1 MFHPLP
7 LYIGLRYVRSRGR
20 GFFVS
25 FISWISMAG
34 ICVGVMALIAI
45 ISVMN
50 GFERENRARLL
61 SLSAH
66 ATLTGD
72 SERMRDWASLAKQAR
87 VSPGVIGVAPFTD
100 LQGMV
105 GRGQGQELHPAL
117 IRGVE
122 PELEPDVSEIDRH
135 MRLGTLQDLQ
145 PGEQRIIL
153 GIGLA
158 YSLNAKVGDEIMVLV
173 PIKVAPGQGMLEGI
187 DLQPKYQNFT
197 VSGIFEAGVQ
207 ENDNFLA
214 LIDLRD
220 AGAFTGHDAT
230 PAGLRLKF
238 ADVFAAPLLAPQVAS
253 NLGGGLAVSDWTRD
267 NASFFRAIRIEKTM
281 MTLILMLVM
290 AVAAFNTVSALVMV
304 VNEKR
309 NDIAILRTIGI
320 TPRAVVGV
328 FVIQGVVIGWVGALL
343 GCGLGLL
350 LAFNAGPIVA
360 TLEGWTG
367 RSLFDPTVYYITEVP
382 SEVRALQVVVIT
394 AIALLLTVVATIYP
408 ALRGAATEPADAL
421 RYE

>member
-34 ICVGVMALIAI
+34 ICLGVGALIAI

-61 SLSAH
+61 SLAAH

-72 SERMRDWASLAKQAR
+72 SERMRDWATLAKQAR
-87 VSPGVIGVAPFTD
+87 AYPGVVGVAPFTD

-105 GRGQGQELHPAL
+105 GRGRELRPAL

-122 PELEPDVSEIDRH
+122 PELEPDVSQVGSH
-135 MRLGTLQDLQ
+135 MKLGTLNDLQ
-145 PGEQRIIL
+145 PGEQRVIL

-158 YSLNAKVGDEIMVLV
+158 YSLQAQVGDEINMLV
-173 PIKVAPGQGMLEGI
+173 PTKVGAGEGMVAGI
-187 DLQPKYQNFT
+187 DLQPRIRTFV

-220 AGAFTGHDAT
+220 ATAFSGSDAA

-238 ADVFAAPLLAPQVAS
+238 EDVFAAPRLAREVARAI
-253 NLGGGLAVSDWTRD
+253 GGGVGVSDWTRD

-281 MTLILMLVM
+281 MTLILMLVI

-320 TPRAVVGV
+320 TPRAVVGI
-328 FVIQGVVIGWVGALL
+328 FVIQGVVIGWVGALI

-350 LAFNAGPIVA
+350 LAFNAGPIVG
-360 TLEGWTG
+360 TLERWTG
-367 RSLFDPTVYYITEVP
+367 RSLFDPTVFYITEIP
-382 SEVRALQVVVIT
+382 SEVHAVQVVVIT
-394 AIALLLTVVATIYP
+394 SVALLMTALATIYP
-408 ALRGAATEPADAL
+408 ARRGYRAGRRPAL
-421 RYE
+421 

>member
-25 FISWISMAG
+25 FISWTSMAG
-34 ICVGVMALIAI
+34 ICVGVAALITI

-61 SLSAH
+61 SLAAH

-72 SERMRDWASLAKQAR
+72 SERMRDWATLAKQA
-87 VSPGVIGVAPFTD
+87 SATAGVVGVAPFTD
-100 LQGMV
+100 LHGMV
-105 GRGQGQELHPAL
+105 RRGQQQRPGL

-135 MRLGTLQDLQ
+135 MLLGKLTDLE
-145 PGEQRIIL
+145 PGQQRIIL

-158 YSLNAKVGDEIMVLV
+158 YSLGAKVGDEITLLV
-173 PIKVAPGQGMLEGI
+173 PTKVAPGTGMVAGV
-187 DLQPKYQNFT
+187 DLQPRIQGFT

-220 AGAFTGHDAT
+220 AGAITGNDGI

-238 ADVFAAPLLAPQVAS
+238 EDVFAAPSLAKQVAS
-253 NLGGGLAVSDWTRD
+253 SIGGGVGVSDWTRD
-267 NASFFRAIRIEKTM
+267 HASFFRALRIEKTM

-309 NDIAILRTIGI
+309 NDIAILRTMGI
-320 TPRAVVGV
+320 TPRAVIGV
-328 FVIQGVVIGWVGALL
+328 FVIQGVVIGWFGALL

-360 TLEGWTG
+360 TLEALTG
-367 RSLFDPTVYYITEVP
+367 RSLFDPTVYYITEIP
-382 SEVRALQVVVIT
+382 SEVHAGQVLAIT
-394 AIALLLTVVATIYP
+394 LIALALTVAATIYP
-408 ALRGAATEPADAL
+408 ARRGAATEPADAL

>member
-34 ICVGVMALIAI
+34 ICLGVGALIAI

-61 SLSAH
+61 SLAAH

-72 SERMRDWASLAKQAR
+72 SERMRDWATLAKQAR
-87 VSPGVIGVAPFTD
+87 AYPGVVGVAPFTD

-105 GRGQGQELHPAL
+105 GRGRELRPAL

-122 PELEPDVSEIDRH
+122 PELEPDVSQVGSH
-135 MRLGTLQDLQ
+135 MKLGTLNDLQ
-145 PGEQRIIL
+145 PGEQRVIL

-158 YSLNAKVGDEIMVLV
+158 YSLQAQVGDEINMLV
-173 PIKVAPGQGMLEGI
+173 PTKVGAGEGMVAGI
-187 DLQPKYQNFT
+187 DLQPRIRTFV

-220 AGAFTGHDAT
+220 ATAFSGSDAA

-238 ADVFAAPLLAPQVAS
+238 EDVFAAPRLAREVARAI
-253 NLGGGLAVSDWTRD
+253 GGGVGVSDWTRD

-281 MTLILMLVM
+281 MTLILMLVI

-320 TPRAVVGV
+320 TPRAVVGI
-328 FVIQGVVIGWVGALL
+328 FVIQGVVIGWVGALI

-350 LAFNAGPIVA
+350 LAFNAGPIVG
-360 TLEGWTG
+360 TLERWTG
-367 RSLFDPTVYYITEVP
+367 RSLFDPTVFYITEIP
-382 SEVRALQVVVIT
+382 SEVHAVQVVVIT
-394 AIALLLTVVATIYP
+394 SVALLMTALATIYP
-408 ALRGAATEPADAL
+408 ARRGAATEPADAL

>member
-25 FISWISMAG
+25 FISLISMLG
-34 ICVGVMALIAI
+34 LCLGVAALIAI

-50 GFERENRARLL
+50 GLERENRTRLL
-61 SLSAH
+61 SLAAH
-66 ATLTGD
+66 ATVTGLP
-72 SERMRDWASLAKQAR
+72 ERMRDWGNLAKQVRRA
-87 VSPGVIGVAPFTD
+87 PGVVGVAPFTE

-105 GRGQGQELHPAL
+105 GRGKDLRPAL

-122 PELEPDVSEIDRH
+122 PELEPDVSEIGVR
-135 MRLGTLQDLQ
+135 MKAGALTELQ

-158 YSLNAKVGDEIMVLV
+158 YSLEARVGDEITLVIPTKAAAGEGVL
-173 PIKVAPGQGMLEGI
+173 GGI
-187 DLQPKYQNFT
+187 DLQPKIRVFT

-220 AGAFTGHDAT
+220 ADEFVGTGV
-230 PAGLRLKF
+230 PGGLRLKY
-238 ADVFAAPLLAPQVAS
+238 ADIFAAPRLAGE
-253 NLGGGLAVSDWTRD
+253 LGDSLGPDFRVSDWSKE
-267 NASFFRAIRIEKTM
+267 NATYFRAVRIERTM
-281 MTLILMLVM
+281 ITLILMLVI

-309 NDIAILRTIGI
+309 TDIAILRTYGI
-320 TPRAVVGV
+320 TPRAVIAV
-328 FVIQGVVIGWVGALL
+328 FMIQGVVIGWFGTLVGCA
-343 GCGLGLL
+343 LGLV

-360 TLEGWTG
+360 FIEHLTG
-367 RSLFDPTVYYITEVP
+367 ANLFDPTVFYITEIP
-382 SEVRALQVVVIT
+382 SEVHAAQVLVIT
-394 AIALLLTVVATIYP
+394 GTALFLTVLATIYP
-408 ALRGAATEPADAL
+408 ARRAAATEPAEAL